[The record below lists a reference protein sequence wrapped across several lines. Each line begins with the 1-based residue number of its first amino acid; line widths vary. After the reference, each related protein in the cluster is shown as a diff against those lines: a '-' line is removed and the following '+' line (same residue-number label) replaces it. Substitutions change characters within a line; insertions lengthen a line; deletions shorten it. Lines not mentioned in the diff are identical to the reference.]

1 MKSSYLGYEV
11 GCSFC
16 MFLWLLSC
24 QIFDEFW
31 LTDWKWLNYI
41 SKSQY
46 VMKAVSSSTSFN
58 WLIWLMEQFDTGLQT
73 RAASII
79 SFAVRCNCRKSHC
92 EEIERLRAE
101 QAKRQAIQQKL
112 QQISPCPAGFNWQL
126 GLKRWRNQ
134 CRTLS
139 GMLLLDA
146 TCARHMWEFWAQF
159 LATLSSILRCQ
170 ES

>member
-1 MKSSYLGYEV
+1 
-11 GCSFC
+11 
-16 MFLWLLSC
+16 
-24 QIFDEFW
+24 
-31 LTDWKWLNYI
+31 
-41 SKSQY
+41 
-46 VMKAVSSSTSFN
+46 MKAVSFSTSFN

-126 GLKRWRNQ
+126 GLKR
-134 CRTLS
+134 
-139 GMLLLDA
+139 
-146 TCARHMWEFWAQF
+146 
-159 LATLSSILRCQ
+159 
-170 ES
+170 